1 MKKANQLMITLFVVE
16 VSHGSSQNV
25 VGRPLGNSLNA
36 WKYCQLG
43 WSTYERR
50 CFRFFKTAL
59 QWIYAEAECLRYGG
73 NLASVHSANEYAF
86 LKKLIHQGAGSAVK
100 TWIGGHDAVKE
111 GIWLWSDGSYMNVRA
126 WNSGDNQPDN
136 YKKNEH
142 CLEMNHGA
150 VQLWNDSPCYE
161 LKPFICVKK

>member
-1 MKKANQLMITLFVVE
+1 MITLFV
-16 VSHGSSQNV
+16 V

-111 GIWLWSDGSYMNVRA
+111 GRWFWSDGSKMNFQN
-126 WNSGDNQPDN
+126 WG
-136 YKKNEH
+136 KNEPNNNLLGED
-142 CLEMNHGA
+142 CLEIIYGGTHLL
-150 VQLWNDSPCYE
+150 QLQIAAFSFHQPVSTV
-161 LKPFICVKK
+161 KCV